1 VLGPPDFQAL
11 DRFITRD
18 HLVTE
23 RPIEVDLAAE
33 EIETALGGHP
43 FLHHGIASV
52 LFQGVEDPRDGHAV
66 LFGEPRQ
73 GRVPL
78 EPPYT

>member
-1 VLGPPDFQAL
+1 MPGPPDFQAL

-33 EIETALGGHP
+33 EIETALGGHS
-43 FLHHGIASV
+43 FLHHGIARV
-52 LFQGVEDPRDGHAV
+52 LFQEVADLRDGHTV
-66 LFGEPRQ
+66 LLGEPRH
-73 GRVPL
+73 GRASV
-78 EPPYT
+78 